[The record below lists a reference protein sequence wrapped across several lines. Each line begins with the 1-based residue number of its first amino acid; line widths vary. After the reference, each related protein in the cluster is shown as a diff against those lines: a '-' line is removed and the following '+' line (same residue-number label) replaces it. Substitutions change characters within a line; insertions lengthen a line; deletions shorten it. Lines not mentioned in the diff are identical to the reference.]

1 MKKEKGAG
9 DRSFF
14 RARKF
19 PAQNAEALF
28 SGKRLSPV
36 GALFDERRSFSGAFC
51 QDDLHSEALIF
62 RRKGAC
68 YNTEGKTH
76 SGKEGY
82 L

>member
-19 PAQNAEALF
+19 PAQNAETLF
-28 SGKRLSPV
+28 SGKRSLSERFSMSAAHFP
-36 GALFDERRSFSGAFC
+36 ALSVRTIFIRKRSFSGG
-51 QDDLHSEALIF
+51 
-62 RRKGAC
+62 KGAC